1 MRIVSVLSFLYM
13 YMFFIQGVCKISQ
26 GGGGEQLHFF
36 FWYPPL
42 PELFKARLRSSML
55 LVNELH
61 LIQYYYKIMNT
72 RIYNT
77 VNVSKRMLHKC
88 VNTEVIVGSL

>member
-1 MRIVSVLSFLYM
+1 M
-13 YMFFIQGVCKISQ
+13 
-26 GGGGEQLHFF
+26 
-36 FWYPPL
+36 

-55 LVNELH
+55 PVNKLH

-77 VNVSKRMLHKC
+77 VNVHKRMLHKC
-88 VNTEVIVGSL
+88 VNTEETVGSL

>member
-1 MRIVSVLSFLYM
+1 MHLLSF
-13 YMFFIQGVCKISQ
+13 
-26 GGGGEQLHFF
+26 
-36 FWYPPL
+36 PPI
-42 PELFKARLRSSML
+42 PELFKATLRSSML

-77 VNVSKRMLHKC
+77 VNVHKRMLHKC
-88 VNTEVIVGSL
+88 VNTEVVVGSL

>member
-1 MRIVSVLSFLYM
+1 MHLLI
-13 YMFFIQGVCKISQ
+13 K
-26 GGGGEQLHFF
+26 
-36 FWYPPL
+36 YPPI
-42 PELFKARLRSSML
+42 PELFKATLRSPML

-61 LIQYYYKIMNT
+61 LIQYYYKIM

-77 VNVSKRMLHKC
+77 VNVHKRMLHKC

>member
-1 MRIVSVLSFLYM
+1 
-13 YMFFIQGVCKISQ
+13 
-26 GGGGEQLHFF
+26 
-36 FWYPPL
+36 
-42 PELFKARLRSSML
+42 ML

-61 LIQYYYKIMNT
+61 LIQYYYKIM

-77 VNVSKRMLHKC
+77 VNVHKRMLHKC

>member
-1 MRIVSVLSFLYM
+1 MHLLS
-13 YMFFIQGVCKISQ
+13 I
-26 GGGGEQLHFF
+26 
-36 FWYPPL
+36 PPI
-42 PELFKARLRSSML
+42 PELFKATLRSPML

-61 LIQYYYKIMNT
+61 LIQYYYKIM

-77 VNVSKRMLHKC
+77 VNVHKKMLHKC